1 MARTPGPQRPELY
14 PVAVGPKYDYWG
26 EMEGWRYDP
35 YNDEYIPDEE
45 TARPYLES
53 IGAIEPEQKP
63 PSAGEQLLPVAGV
76 AGATILGEKFGEKG
90 FEAASNLF
98 KGTTPTTTGLPTTGA
113 PGMMGGSGSSVAS
126 SGASGTTAAASAP
139 TPVASTTLADGSAG
153 IMLSDGSTVPASAF
167 GNSGSMI
174 ANALP
179 WVALGSMAYSAWQ
192 NFASDGG
199 KEVLKGNI
207 DKQNAIDAGL
217 NSNTLTGWINP
228 VSKFLG
234 FGSVGTM
241 LGGGKS
247 TKQYQ
252 AERRNN
258 LVEKSPEFARVLMDL
273 EAQRQER
280 ADPNEGY
287 WTEENDPTGK
297 YVGKK
302 WSWESEQD
310 IRRTTGDYTHATN
323 WLGNAETFG
332 DEWLKLPIEE
342 REYIT
347 QMLAEKNFYH
357 HNKGDALIADDK
369 KEEARKLYEEIKL
382 QWDDPEFQKS
392 IVANGAPP
400 AGVSSATPQTGFQ
413 APPSNIPTSQ
423 AVGVGNRGGQQQG
436 MPGMMGGSSSSPG
449 GVGGPGY
456 DPDPNRPGY
465 FIKRR

>member
-1 MARTPGPQRPELY
+1 MAQTPGPKKPELY
-14 PVAVGPKYDYWG
+14 PVAVGEKYDYWG
-26 EMEGWRYDP
+26 EQPGYIYDP
-35 YNDEYIPDEE
+35 YHDSYEPDPAVAKPYYEE
-45 TARPYLES
+45 TGL
-53 IGAIEPEQKP
+53 IEEEKGP

-76 AGATILGEKFGEKG
+76 AGATILGQEGGE
-90 FEAASNLF
+90 ALANLF
-98 KGTTPTTTGLPTTGA
+98 SGTTPTTTGLPTTTA
-113 PGMMGGSGSSVAS
+113 PGMMGGGGSSAAS
-126 SGASGTTAAASAP
+126 SGGAAASSS

-153 IMLSDGSTVPASAF
+153 VVLADGSTVPATAF

-179 WVALGSMAYSAWQ
+179 WVALASLAYSGWQ
-192 NFASDGG
+192 NFVADGG
-199 KEVLKGNI
+199 KEALKGKGNSQ
-207 DKQNAIDAGL
+207 QNIDAGL
-217 NSNTLTGWINP
+217 NSNPITGWINP
-228 VSKFLG
+228 TTKFLG

-247 TKQYQ
+247 TKDYQ
-252 AERRNN
+252 AERRGK
-258 LVEKSPEFARVLMDL
+258 LAEKAPEFERVMSDL
-273 EAQRQER
+273 EAQRQQR

-369 KEEARKLYEEIKL
+369 KEEARKLYDEIKL

-392 IVANGAPP
+392 LVANGAPP
-400 AGVSSATPQTGFQ
+400 AGVSSATPTWAGNVPTAPQQAGGGATYRTG
-413 APPSNIPTSQ
+413 
-423 AVGVGNRGGQQQG
+423 GGG
-436 MPGMMGGSSSSPG
+436 SSAPGMMGGSGSSSG

-456 DPDPNRPGY
+456 DPDPNRPGH